1 MTPMNAQSRP
11 ALARGVRL
19 WIDPITGGPVLLFP
33 EGLLPLDD
41 TTHDIVSRCSGQAT
55 VEAIVVSLAE
65 EYEADRATLLND
77 VCECLAQLREEM
89 LITLSS

>member
-1 MTPMNAQSRP
+1 MNAQSRP

-19 WIDPITGGPVLLFP
+19 WIDPINGGPVLLFP
-33 EGLLPLDD
+33 EGILPLDD
-41 TTHDIVSRCSGQAT
+41 TTHDIVNRCSGHAT

-65 EYEADRATLLND
+65 EYEADCATLLND

-89 LITLSS
+89 LITLSP

>member
-1 MTPMNAQSRP
+1 MNAQSRP

-33 EGLLPLDD
+33 EGVLPLDA

-55 VEAIVVSLAE
+55 LEAIVVSLAE
-65 EYEADRATLLND
+65 EYEADHATLLND
-77 VCECLAQLREEM
+77 VSECLTQLREEM
-89 LITLSS
+89 LITVSP